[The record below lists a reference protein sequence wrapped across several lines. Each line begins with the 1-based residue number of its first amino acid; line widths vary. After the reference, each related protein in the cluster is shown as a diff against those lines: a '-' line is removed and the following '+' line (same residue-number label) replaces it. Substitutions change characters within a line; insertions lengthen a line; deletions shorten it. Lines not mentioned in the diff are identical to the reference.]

1 MKRTSFALYGILCF
15 IIVVSSVS
23 SSCSRRLAPGSFT
36 FAFVTDIHLQQEAGA
51 VEGLLKVI
59 DTLNHL
65 NPGFVIAGGD
75 QIMGARGQRYGRAD
89 SLYRLYQ
96 ETAGALKMPVYTTLG
111 NHEKYALFGRNST
124 DRDHPGYGEK
134 MYEKRLGPP
143 YYSFDHMGWKFMIL
157 NSVADAG
164 GDRYAGFIDSGQMEW
179 IREEL
184 KKTDPATPIVVTT
197 HIPFITVLTQR
208 FRGSTI
214 ANDSSV
220 VVSNSLDV
228 LNLFRNHNL
237 RLVLQGHLHIVEEI
251 KIGNTQFITGG
262 AVSGS
267 WWRGPARGFE
277 EGFVLVTIAGREIN
291 WKYID
296 YGWDARK

>member
-1 MKRTSFALYGILCF
+1 MRRSSIALYRILF
-15 IIVVSSVS
+15 FVIVVSSVS

-36 FAFVTDIHLQQEAGA
+36 FAFITDIHLQQDAGA
-51 VEGLLKVI
+51 VQGLNKAI
-59 DTLNHL
+59 DTINYL
-65 NPGFVIAGGD
+65 NPDFVIAGGD

-111 NHEKYALFGRNST
+111 NHEKYALFGRNSA
-124 DRDHPGYGEK
+124 DRDHPEYGEK

-143 YYSFDHMGWKFMIL
+143 YYSFGHKGWKFMIL
-157 NSVADAG
+157 SSVGNAG
-164 GDRYAGFIDSGQMEW
+164 GDRYAGFVDREQMEW

-184 KKTDPATPIVVTT
+184 KKTDPATPIIVTT
-197 HIPFITVLTQR
+197 HIPFITVFTQR
-208 FRGSTI
+208 FRGSTT

-228 LNLFRNHNL
+228 LELFTHHNL
-237 RLVLQGHLHIVEEI
+237 RLVLQGHLHIVEDI

-277 EGFVLVTIAGREIN
+277 EGFVLVTIVGREIE

-296 YGWDARK
+296 YGWVPRK